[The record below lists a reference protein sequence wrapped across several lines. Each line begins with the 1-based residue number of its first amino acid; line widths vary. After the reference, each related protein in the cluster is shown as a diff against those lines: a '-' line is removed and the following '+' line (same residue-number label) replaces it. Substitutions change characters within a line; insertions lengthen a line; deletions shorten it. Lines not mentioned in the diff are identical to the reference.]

1 MFSLDNVIDDLWPQ
15 AKPAPWQKKVLKKL
29 LHEEEFQQFA
39 ARHHHLKGLDTVEQV
54 LEHLNIRCAIPAHD
68 LEQIPEHGPLVIIAN
83 HPTGTLDGLALL
95 YAVSRVRRDV
105 KVVTNRMLT
114 HLEPLSSL
122 FIPVDNIN
130 GRTAKAALQQMDQ
143 QLQNGG
149 VLIFF
154 PAGEVSRLTR
164 RGIRDKKWH
173 SGFIKLAAK
182 YRAPLLPA
190 WIRARNS
197 ALFYAS
203 TLISDSLPLLLLMQQ
218 MFRRRNGSLPVNF
231 GQQIAWSS
239 WFDPQRSVRE
249 LTERCYRHLEL
260 LAKGQPGVFKSES
273 AIARPEDRALLKR
286 ELGRAET
293 LGRTADG
300 KVIYLWQ
307 RRGQEDAPVLRELG
321 RLREIAFRAVGE
333 GSGKRRDVDGYDD
346 DYLHLILWDEEDL
359 EIVGAYRFMP
369 TAMQLEKRGLN
380 GVYSYSLFHY
390 DARMDDIL
398 QHGIELGRS
407 FIQPRYWGRRG
418 LDYLWS
424 GIGAY
429 LARYPHYRYLFGP
442 VSISGGLPP
451 SARDLLVAF
460 YRLWFPATHPLAES
474 RRPYPASLPDV
485 LAQFGG
491 EDYNDDLARLK
502 SLLGNLGCAIPPL
515 YKQYSEVCEP
525 GGVQFIDFGSDPD
538 FNNCVDGLV
547 LVDLTYLKA
556 NRYQRY
562 IGAHLDAQK
571 SA

>member
-1 MFSLDNVIDDLWPQ
+1 MFSLDNVLDDLWPQ
-15 AKPAPWQKKVLKKL
+15 ARPAPWQKKLLKKL
-29 LHEEEFQQFA
+29 FYEEEFQQFA
-39 ARHHHLKGLDTVEQV
+39 DRHRHLKGLDTVEQV
-54 LEHLNIRCAIPAHD
+54 LEYLNIRCAIPAHD
-68 LEQIPEHGPLVIIAN
+68 LEQIPEYGPLVIIAN

-122 FIPVDNIN
+122 FIPVDNIH
-130 GRTAKAALQQMDQ
+130 GRTAKAALQQM
-143 QLQNGG
+143 
-149 VLIFF
+149 
-154 PAGEVSRLTR
+154 
-164 RGIRDKKWH
+164 
-173 SGFIKLAAK
+173 
-182 YRAPLLPA
+182 
-190 WIRARNS
+190 
-197 ALFYAS
+197 
-203 TLISDSLPLLLLMQQ
+203 
-218 MFRRRNGSLPVNF
+218 FRRRNSSLPVRI
-231 GQQIAWSS
+231 GQQIPWSS
-239 WFDPQRSVRE
+239 WFDAQSSARE
-249 LTERCYRHLEL
+249 LTGRCYQHLEQL
-260 LAKGQPGVFKSES
+260 RKGLPGRFKTES

-286 ELGRAET
+286 ELHKAEC

-307 RRGQEDAPVLRELG
+307 RNGQEDAPLLRELG

-333 GSGKRRDVDGYDD
+333 GSGKRRDIDGYDD

-369 TAMQLEKRGLN
+369 TAIQLAKRGLE
-380 GVYSYSLFHY
+380 GIYSYSLFHY
-390 DARMDDIL
+390 DGRMDDVL
-398 QHGIELGRS
+398 QYGIELGRS

-451 SARDLLVAF
+451 AARDLLVAF

-562 IGAHLDAQK
+562 IGAHLGAQK

>member
-1 MFSLDNVIDDLWPQ
+1 MFSLENVIDDLWPQ
-15 AKPAPWQKKVLKKL
+15 ARPAPWQKKVLKKL

-39 ARHHHLKGLDTVEQV
+39 ARHRHLKGLDAVEQV
-54 LEHLNIRCAIPAHD
+54 LEHLNIHCDVAVQS
-68 LEQIPEHGPLVIIAN
+68 LEQIPEQGPLVIIAN

-130 GRTAKAALQQMDQ
+130 GRTSKSALQQMDR

-173 SGFIKLAAK
+173 SGFIKLATK

-190 WIRARNS
+190 WIEARNS

-203 TLISDSLPLLLLMQQ
+203 TLVSPNLPLLLLMQQ
-218 MFRRRNGSLPVNF
+218 MFRRRNGSLPVTI
-231 GQQIAWSS
+231 GQQIAWSA
-239 WFDPQRSVRE
+239 WFNSQSTPRE
-249 LTERCYRHLEL
+249 MADKCYRHVQRLGKNL
-260 LAKGQPGVFKSES
+260 PGVFRTES
-273 AIARPEDRALLKR
+273 AIARPEPRALVKR
-286 ELGRAET
+286 ELAQAEC

-307 RRGQEDAPVLRELG
+307 RNGQDDAPLLRELG

-369 TAMQLEKRGLN
+369 TALQLEKRGLD
-380 GVYSYSLFHY
+380 GIYSYSLFHY
-390 DARMDDIL
+390 DERMDDIL

-451 SARDLLVAF
+451 AARDLLVAF

-485 LAQFGG
+485 LAQFSG
-491 EDYNDDLARLK
+491 EDYTEDLTRLK
-502 SLLGNLGCAIPPL
+502 SLLGNLGCGIPPL

-562 IGAHLDAQK
+562 IGAHLDDAK